1 MELNKQILKFIT
13 TLSFLFVLVMD
24 YINIT
29 QYVKY
34 VSHIDNTISNIITFI
49 SILIGFISAIY
60 VMILQTQDSY
70 VLKLLNDSD
79 LINIFNKSFK
89 SLMIIGFIDIILLIL
104 INFLAD
110 NIKIIKWIIYLTF
123 PLTIYFL
130 LSSYNIITTICK
142 MISSEKKLKKLD
154 LKVDEKDI
162 KK

>member
-110 NIKIIKWIIYLTF
+110 NIKIIK
-123 PLTIYFL
+123 
-130 LSSYNIITTICK
+130 
-142 MISSEKKLKKLD
+142 
-154 LKVDEKDI
+154 
-162 KK
+162 